1 MDEQL
6 LQWLQKAERFCSYRD
21 RCTSEVEDKLRRLEV
36 PREKWELILKELRST
51 QMLDDERFV
60 ASYVSGKFRNNQW
73 GVRKIVA
80 GLRAKRISEELI
92 QEAVQ
97 HLNEDEIRT
106 TIEKLAIR
114 KGLEPGLD
122 YGAKQRI
129 IRYLSGKGFEPS
141 LIFQVIDQYGK

>member
-36 PREKWELILKELRST
+36 PREKWELILQELRST
-51 QMLDDERFV
+51 QILNDERFV

-73 GVRKIVA
+73 GVRKIAA
-80 GLRAKRISEELI
+80 GLRTKRISEDLI
-92 QEAVQ
+92 REAVQ

-114 KGLEPGLD
+114 KGLEPGMD
-122 YGAKQRI
+122 YTAKQRI
-129 IRYLSGKGFEPS
+129 IRYLAGKGFQSS